1 MEVKSCA
8 ACALGALCVSTLGRH
23 ETFYE
28 FKSSCGFFSSSFLSV
43 VSLLL
48 SRETQ
53 NATSADTETVGN
65 FAARSALSS
74 RDGMAAPADWRPASM
89 NPRVNTAGFTFN
101 LSPAQKEVRRHGIS
115 HVIDPSLTL
124 GLAFLSVP
132 CITSPLSFAS
142 LATPAA
148 HARDDHTPSN
158 LFAPARICR
167 CSPDFLVPPAP
178 TLARI
183 LLAPFGSCAL
193 HRAPRSPSFMCR
205 PACRVPF
212 AGRTLIFPFC
222 VAPCSFPS
230 APQSNRSLLIP
241 L

>member
-1 MEVKSCA
+1 
-8 ACALGALCVSTLGRH
+8 
-23 ETFYE
+23 
-28 FKSSCGFFSSSFLSV
+28 
-43 VSLLL
+43 
-48 SRETQ
+48 
-53 NATSADTETVGN
+53 
-65 FAARSALSS
+65 
-74 RDGMAAPADWRPASM
+74 M

-124 GLAFLSVP
+124 GLALLPVP
-132 CITSPLSFAS
+132 CIASPLSFAS

-158 LFAPARICR
+158 LFTDLR
-167 CSPDFLVPPAP
+167 CSPEFLVPPAP

-183 LLAPFGSCAL
+183 LLAIRILCFAPCPALSILHVSSCL
-193 HRAPRSPSFMCR
+193 
-205 PACRVPF
+205 RVPF